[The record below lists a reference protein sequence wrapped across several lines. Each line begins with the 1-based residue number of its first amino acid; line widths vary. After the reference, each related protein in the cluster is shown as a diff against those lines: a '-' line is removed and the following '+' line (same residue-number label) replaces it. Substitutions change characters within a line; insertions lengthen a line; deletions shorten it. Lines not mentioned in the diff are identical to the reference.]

1 MVYRKVVAQ
10 MIDVLEERE
19 VERFLCVQDVYEE
32 DAKDEDIMMMVC
44 LFRIHSMFS
53 RTFD

>member
-19 VERFLCVQDVYEE
+19 VERLLCVQDVHE
-32 DAKDEDIMMMVC
+32 DVKDDDIVMMVC